1 VSARRRYSRSAVA
14 RGRQAAGRRGMGR
27 RRGKKRER
35 STVGENGKV
44 KRCLAKIFGL
54 GLAELNGEKVLKRN
68 LASDLFGKFSG
79 CHRYGAKA
87 MYLNLPK

>member
-1 VSARRRYSRSAVA
+1 MGDRPPD
-14 RGRQAAGRRGMGR
+14 GAGWDGGG
-27 RRGKKRER
+27 GKKRER

-68 LASDLFGKFSG
+68 ILARDL
-79 CHRYGAKA
+79 AW
-87 MYLNLPK
+87 